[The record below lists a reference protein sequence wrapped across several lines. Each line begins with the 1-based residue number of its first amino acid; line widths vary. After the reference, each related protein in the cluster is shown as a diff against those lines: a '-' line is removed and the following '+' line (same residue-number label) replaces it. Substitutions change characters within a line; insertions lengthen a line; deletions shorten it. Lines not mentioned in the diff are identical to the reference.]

1 MFTYPVNFEHQ
12 FPRADLRK
20 AAQIFTGLY
29 LTPDGIY
36 NMEIFL
42 NFWFNITIIQ
52 LQLNTISSFYKGP
65 QYLTV
70 LV

>member
-20 AAQIFTGLY
+20 AAQISTGLY

-42 NFWFNITIIQ
+42 NF
-52 LQLNTISSFYKGP
+52 
-65 QYLTV
+65 
-70 LV
+70 

>member
-12 FPRADLRK
+12 FPMADVRK
-20 AAQIFTGLY
+20 AAQISTGLY

-42 NFWFNITIIQ
+42 NF
-52 LQLNTISSFYKGP
+52 
-65 QYLTV
+65 
-70 LV
+70 